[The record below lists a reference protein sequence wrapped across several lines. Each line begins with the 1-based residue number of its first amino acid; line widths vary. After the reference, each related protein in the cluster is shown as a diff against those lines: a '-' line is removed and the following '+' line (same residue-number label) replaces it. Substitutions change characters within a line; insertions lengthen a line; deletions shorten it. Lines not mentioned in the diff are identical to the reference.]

1 MTELVYA
8 LVQAV
13 HNLGAVAVVACPV
26 LALASPRRGE
36 GRREAGDRRLA
47 WILLAAWGLQAA
59 SGGGFAAASYGLK
72 GALPEVTGVALAALV
87 VKISATA
94 VGFTLGAALLRVR
107 RLAGGRPR
115 AVAWGLAL
123 GLALSALTAAAPLRW
138 YL

>member
-13 HNLGAVAVVACPV
+13 HNLGAVAVVASPAV
-26 LALASPRRGE
+26 ALGLRGRGE
-36 GRREAGDRRLA
+36 RNERRLA
-47 WILLAAWGLQAA
+47 WLLLAAWGLQAA
-59 SGGGFAAASYGLK
+59 SGAAFAAASWGLK
-72 GALPEVTGVALAALV
+72 GALPEVTGVALAALAI
-87 VKISATA
+87 KIAATA
-94 VGFTLGAALLRVR
+94 CGFTLGAALLRAR

-123 GLALSALTAAAPLRW
+123 GLALAALLAAAPLRW